1 MSLKSRRLCVT
12 TGHCSQSAVA
22 AIHASA
28 VSISRPIV
36 RRCAQL
42 SELLCHLEV
51 ERSHCMTA
59 HLATERVQPPLAP
72 ASLVGAL
79 QQFGDGLKREHSD
92 APFNVRAIAVGEW
105 VRVEDV

>member
-1 MSLKSRRLCVT
+1 
-12 TGHCSQSAVA
+12 
-22 AIHASA
+22 
-28 VSISRPIV
+28 
-36 RRCAQL
+36 
-42 SELLCHLEV
+42 
-51 ERSHCMTA
+51 MTA